1 MTARAMPSPLHPSK
15 PWYRQRWPWLL
26 MAGPAIVVV
35 AGLVTAWI
43 AVTTDDGLVSQDYYK
58 RGLLIN
64 KDLERASRAVAMKLG
79 ASVRV
84 APDGSVDVEMTG
96 LGEGAAAPG
105 RLNVTFGRAARSGQ
119 DVVTALPRTT
129 DRRYAGRVAPLTAG
143 RWLVTLEADDW
154 RLATVAAI
162 SLPGEVRLGSARAVD

>member
-1 MTARAMPSPLHPSK
+1 MTSRAMPSPLHPSK

-26 MAGPAIVVV
+26 MAGPAIVVA

-96 LGEGAAAPG
+96 LGEAAAPG
-105 RLNVTFGRAARSGQ
+105 QLNVTFGRAARSGQ
-119 DVVTALPRTT
+119 DVVTALQRTT
-129 DRRYAGRVAPLTAG
+129 DRRYAGRVAPLMAG

-162 SLPGEVRLGSARAVD
+162 SLPGEVRLGSARTVD

>member
-64 KDLERASRAVAMKLG
+64 KDLESADRAIALNLG
-79 ASVRV
+79 ASLRV
-84 APDGSVDVEMTG
+84 APDGSVDLEMTG
-96 LGEGAAAPG
+96 LPGGSSAPG
-105 RLNVTFGRAARSGQ
+105 QIAVTFGRAARSGQ
-119 DVVTALPRTT
+119 DVVTALPRTAGG
-129 DRRYAGRVAPLTAG
+129 RYAGRVAPLTAG
-143 RWLVTLEADDW
+143 RWRVTLEGGDW
-154 RLATVAAI
+154 RLATAAAI
-162 SLPGEVRLGSARAVD
+162 SLPGEIRLGSARAVD